1 MKEGAVYK
9 SVEAKQQE
17 AEVYLHHL
25 DRNPD
30 LVRHLCGRD
39 WIYDSLQALPPAPE
53 PVP

>member
-1 MKEGAVYK
+1 
-9 SVEAKQQE
+9 VEAKQQE

-30 LVRHLCGRD
+30 LVRHLCGWD
-39 WIYDSLQALPPAPE
+39 WIYDSLQALPPAAK